1 MASSMLRATLS
12 CAVLL
17 LSSTGCGS
25 DESSANGGGA
35 GASAGSAN
43 GGTSGAAGTTSGGAG
58 AGAGGTS
65 AAGASGGAGDAG
77 ASAGTAGASGGGGT
91 PGTITECDGNCRY
104 VRAAATGSGDGSNW
118 DDAYPDLPADLVRG
132 QIYFVAAGDYAT
144 YEFDDAADGTTTI
157 RILRATAADHG
168 DASGWDESYAAGEAA
183 FGELVFSAPYVEFD
197 GRGATRAVGG
207 FQSTVVDIAADAVT
221 FANTD
226 VDGAFELTADQHTGG
241 ACTAMNVAGNE
252 VVIRG
257 NHIHDA
263 ADDGVSVSGSSNLS
277 FEGNEVDHLYGCGT
291 DGGCGPCYNGHS
303 DGLEIYAVQDSEF
316 VGNFLHDVAST
327 STFFFGNWAD
337 ELGDGPNDYCSN
349 ILLANNLMYNP
360 DTGFV
365 AYIEDAVGVRLY
377 NNTIWGAHQGAY
389 GGLSVGMNVDDLTL
403 VNNVIL
409 SINFAHIGGSFDAAQ
424 HHSAYNLFG
433 ISLGQWTDDA
443 TDFVAV
449 DPKFEGIPDADG
461 AKVDNPTPEDF
472 TPQTPSPMRDS
483 GTSDSAYA
491 IPSSDFFGTTRDA
504 TPNVGAIE

>member
-1 MASSMLRATLS
+1 MSSSKLRALTS
-12 CAVLL
+12 YALL
-17 LSSTGCGS
+17 LVAAQGCGS
-25 DESSANGGGA
+25 DEDGGSPAAGGAGASSGGAASGGAGAGGSGTPGGNGGNPSGGNAGSA
-35 GASAGSAN
+35 GASAGSSGT
-43 GGTSGAAGTTSGGAG
+43 GGS
-58 AGAGGTS
+58 
-65 AAGASGGAGDAG
+65 
-77 ASAGTAGASGGGGT
+77 GGT
-91 PGTITECDGNCRY
+91 PAEVTECDGNCHY
-104 VRAAATGSGDGSNW
+104 VREAASGSGDGSNW
-118 DDAYPDLPADLVRG
+118 DDAYSDLPAELVRG
-132 QIYFVAAGDYAT
+132 HVYFIAAGAYAA
-144 YEFDDAADGTTTI
+144 YEFDDAADGTTPI
-157 RILRATAADHG
+157 RVLRATAGDHG
-168 DASGWDESYAAGEAA
+168 DASGWQATYAEGEAS

-197 GRGATRAVGG
+197 GRKATHVVGG
-207 FQSTVVDIAADAVT
+207 FESTVVDISADAVT

-226 VDGAFELTADQHTGG
+226 VDGAFATTNDLHTGG
-241 ACTAMNVAGNE
+241 ACTGMNVAGND
-252 VVIRG
+252 VVVSG
-257 NHIHDA
+257 NRIHDA
-263 ADDGVSVSGSSNLS
+263 ADDGVGVSGSSNFS
-277 FEGNEVDHLYGCGT
+277 FTGNEVDHLYGCGT

-303 DGLEIYAVQDSEF
+303 DGIEIYALSDSEF

-349 ILLANNLMYNP
+349 ILLANNIMYNP
-360 DTGFV
+360 ETGFV

-389 GGLSVGMNVDDLTL
+389 GGLAVGVNVDDLEL

-409 SINFAHIGGSFDAAQ
+409 SVNFAHLTGSFDAAQ

-433 ISLGQWTDDA
+433 ISLGQWTNDA
-443 TDFVAV
+443 TDFVAL

-491 IPSSDFFGTTRDA
+491 IPDSDFFGIARDA